1 MKNQDDGTLSLFDDF
16 PPAFVPPAAP
26 AKKAPGKRKAAEL
39 KVEVSGTHAD
49 EVKPAPAAPAV
60 VTEAAAPASNAL
72 QKIPASHEPEPSS
85 AESATTP
92 NDGVEITP
100 TEPIVDNSV
109 NVEKTLHLAG
119 LVEPQRR
126 RNSPWAKID
135 LAALQAAAKVPH
147 VMIVIT
153 RGEAGGAQSHV
164 RDLCQTLQ
172 QRVKFT
178 VVIGGPIEESVL
190 GRELTELGIAV
201 CPMPD
206 MLESLN
212 PLKLW
217 PAVQQLTELIHI
229 HKPDLVHGHSAIGG
243 LVSRVAAHRAQ
254 VPAVYTVHGFGFKS
268 EVPLVRRT
276 AAALAEHMMAR
287 WTTQMI
293 CVSKYERELALNLA
307 IDSDR
312 VHVIPNGIARL
323 PAPAVALDLNSEHDS
338 SVTANAN
345 ANAAKADVAANL
357 PQASAMPRLIMVA
370 RMKLPKR
377 HDLLLQAL
385 AKVRNTLGF
394 ELPVTLAGDGPLS
407 ETLRAQAK
415 ELNLKNIT
423 WAGDISHVSEVLAQH
438 EVFVLLSD
446 HEGMPITVLEAMRA
460 GLCVLA
466 SSLPGIRE
474 QIIPYQDGVL
484 TANTPDAVAEK
495 LLQLVRDPHLRKR
508 LGRAAQ
514 QTFESAFAAEPMAER
529 VLQVYRQ
536 CTQET
541 TASHAE
547 QTHNESPSTHSAG
560 LVSASVRRR
569 DALQR
574 WALWGV
580 WMLLPSLMAAQLFED
595 AGVMTYQFGE
605 TLWWCVLPYAIATH
619 LLMRASNLPVAERS
633 GVLWVSTT
641 APFVFTPLGFAL
653 LQQPYSRAAVVWA
666 YAATTLWLWWG
677 YRRHVKHRALRL
689 VYLDANVPA
698 QLAAC
703 LSPNTLDPQTVQLIA
718 WNPNHDNP
726 LPVCDGVVLDRYVRT
741 TDERTRLL
749 GELKMQHLRLYSV
762 EAVAELTSGRKM
774 LPTAADSLWE
784 IDNDPSYDRAKR
796 LLDVATVIALTP
808 LWLPLAACVALA
820 VRFDSKGP
828 ALYSQ
833 PRVGRDGQ
841 VFTLWKF
848 RSMVH
853 GLQAPGVHFA
863 QADDPRITRVGRLLR
878 RSRLDELPQ
887 LFNVLMGH
895 MSLIGP
901 RPEQTAFVRDF
912 AATIP
917 SYPYRH
923 LVRPGL
929 TGWAQ
934 VQQGYADSADTTRI
948 KLSYDL
954 YYVAHYSLALD
965 LLIAAKT
972 VKTVCTGFGAR

>member
-16 PPAFVPPAAP
+16 PPAFDPATLPPPAA
-26 AKKAPGKRKAAEL
+26 AKKPRAKRKVAEP
-39 KVEVSGTHAD
+39 KVEVVDAQAD
-49 EVKPAPAAPAV
+49 EATASPTTQAVAPETASDTPND
-60 VTEAAAPASNAL
+60 VTEAP
-72 QKIPASHEPEPSS
+72 
-85 AESATTP
+85 TTEVVV
-92 NDGVEITP
+92 DQGVH
-100 TEPIVDNSV
+100 
-109 NVEKTLHLAG
+109 VETTLHLAG
-119 LVEPQRR
+119 LVDPQRR
-126 RNSPWAKID
+126 RNSPWAKLD

-164 RDLCQTLQ
+164 RDLCQALQ

-178 VVIGGPIEESVL
+178 VVIGGPVEASVL
-190 GRELTELGIAV
+190 GRELTALGIAV

-212 PLKLW
+212 PLKIW
-217 PAVQQLTELIHI
+217 PAVQQLTELIHT

-254 VPAVYTVHGFGFKS
+254 LPAVYTVHGFGFKP

-276 AAALAEHMMAR
+276 ASALAEHMMAR
-287 WTTQMI
+287 WTAQMI

-312 VHVIPNGIARL
+312 VHVIPNGIAPL
-323 PAPAVALDLNSEHDS
+323 PSKAPAVAADMDGENNS
-338 SVTANAN
+338 TANVDA
-345 ANAAKADVAANL
+345 AANL
-357 PQASAMPRLIMVA
+357 QQASATPRLIMVA
-370 RMKLPKR
+370 RMKSPKR

-385 AKVRNTLGF
+385 GKVRNTLGF

-407 ETLRAQAK
+407 AELRAEAK
-415 ELNLKNIT
+415 TLNLKNIT
-423 WAGDISHVSEVLAQH
+423 WAGDVSNVSDLLAQH
-438 EVFVLLSD
+438 EVFVLLSE

-484 TANTPDAVAEK
+484 TANTPEAVAEK

-536 CTQET
+536 CTQEVAET
-541 TASHAE
+541 KTPATDDASTS
-547 QTHNESPSTHSAG
+547 THNSAG

-641 APFVFTPLGFAL
+641 APFLFTPLGFAL

-689 VYLDANVPA
+689 VHLDANVPA

-703 LSPNTLDPQTVQLIA
+703 LSPNTLDPQAVQLIA
-718 WNPNHDNP
+718 WNPNSDTP
-726 LPVCDGVVLDRYVRT
+726 LPPCDGVVLDRHVRS

-796 LLDVATVIALTP
+796 LLDVITVIAFAP
-808 LWLPLAACVALA
+808 LWLPIAACVALA

-863 QADDPRITRVGRLLR
+863 QAEDPRITRVGRLLR

>member
-16 PPAFVPPAAP
+16 PPAFDSAALPPVAAP
-26 AKKAPGKRKAAEL
+26 KKPRAKRKVAEPKL
-39 KVEVSGTHAD
+39 EVAETKANETTASQ
-49 EVKPAPAAPAV
+49 AV
-60 VTEAAAPASNAL
+60 QAAAPEATA
-72 QKIPASHEPEPSS
+72 PASDGADDALVNNEVASS
-85 AESATTP
+85 AAEP
-92 NDGVEITP
+92 VVDQGVH
-100 TEPIVDNSV
+100 
-109 NVEKTLHLAG
+109 VETTLHLAG

-126 RNSPWAKID
+126 RNSPWAKLD
-135 LAALQAAAKVPH
+135 LAVLQTTAQVPH
-147 VMIVIT
+147 VMLVIT

-164 RDLCQTLQ
+164 RDLCQALQ
-172 QRVKFT
+172 TRVQFT
-178 VVIGGPIEESVL
+178 VVIGGPVEASVL
-190 GRELTELGIAV
+190 GRELMALGITV
-201 CPMPD
+201 YPMPD
-206 MLESLN
+206 MVESLN

-217 PAVQQLTELIHI
+217 PAVQQLTELIHT

-243 LVSRVAAHRAQ
+243 LVARVAAHRAH
-254 VPAVYTVHGFGFKS
+254 VPAVYTVHGFGFKP

-276 AAALAEHMMAR
+276 AAALAEHMLAR
-287 WTTQMI
+287 WTTHMI
-293 CVSKYERELALNLA
+293 CVSKYERDLAYDLA
-307 IDSDR
+307 IDHQR

-323 PAPAVALDLNSEHDS
+323 PKPDVAH
-338 SVTANAN
+338 ANATN
-345 ANAAKADVAANL
+345 ETTATPTQQPANT
-357 PQASAMPRLIMVA
+357 PRLIMVA
-370 RMKLPKR
+370 RMKAPKR

-407 ETLRAQAK
+407 AELHAQAK
-415 ELNLKNIT
+415 ELNLKHIT
-423 WAGDISHVSEVLAQH
+423 WAGDVSHVSELLTQH
-438 EVFVLLSD
+438 DVFVLLSD

-474 QIIPYQDGVL
+474 QINAYQDGILV
-484 TANTPDAVAEK
+484 ANTPEAVAEK
-495 LLQLVRDPHLRKR
+495 LLQLVRDPHMRKR

-514 QTFESAFAAEPMAER
+514 QKFEDSFSAEPMADR

-541 TASHAE
+541 TGTRTQSQADANTH
-547 QTHNESPSTHSAG
+547 THNSAG
-560 LVSASVRRR
+560 LVSVSVRRR

-580 WMLLPSLMAAQLFED
+580 WMLLPSLMAARLLED

-641 APFVFTPLGFAL
+641 APFLFTPLGFAL

-689 VYLDANVPA
+689 VHIDANVPA

-703 LSPNTLDPQTVQLIA
+703 LSPNTRDPQAVQLIA
-718 WNPNHDNP
+718 WNPNSDSP
-726 LPVCDGVVLDRYVRT
+726 LPACDGVVLDRHVRS

-774 LPTAADSLWE
+774 LPTAGDSLWE

-796 LLDVATVIALTP
+796 LLDVATVIALSP

-820 VRFDSKGP
+820 VRLDSKGP

-863 QADDPRITRVGRLLR
+863 QAEDPRITRVGRVLR
-878 RSRLDELPQ
+878 RTRLDELPQ
-887 LFNVLMGH
+887 LFNVLMGY

>member
-16 PPAFVPPAAP
+16 PPAYEPEKSPPPAAT
-26 AKKAPGKRKAAEL
+26 KKPRAKRKAAEP
-39 KVEVSGTHAD
+39 KAEVDAAHEVEAT
-49 EVKPAPAAPAV
+49 
-60 VTEAAAPASNAL
+60 
-72 QKIPASHEPEPSS
+72 PSS
-85 AESATTP
+85 AESANASNTSNDTVEATP
-92 NDGVEITP
+92 AEPETDQGVQ
-100 TEPIVDNSV
+100 
-109 NVEKTLHLAG
+109 VETTLHLAG
-119 LVEPQRR
+119 LVDPQRR
-126 RNSPWAKID
+126 RNSPWAKLD
-135 LAALQAAAKVPH
+135 LAALQAAAEVPH

-164 RDLCQTLQ
+164 RDLCQALQ
-172 QRVKFT
+172 ERVKFT

-190 GRELTELGIAV
+190 GRELTAMGITV

-206 MLESLN
+206 MVESLN

-217 PAVQQLTELIHI
+217 PAVQQLTELIHT
-229 HKPDLVHGHSAIGG
+229 HKPDIVHGHSAIGG
-243 LVSRVAAHRAQ
+243 LVSRVAAHRAGASAQGAQ
-254 VPAVYTVHGFGFKS
+254 VPAVYTVHGFGFKP

-312 VHVIPNGIARL
+312 VHVIANGIARL
-323 PAPAVALDLNSEHDS
+323 PAPATQA
-338 SVTANAN
+338 
-345 ANAAKADVAANL
+345 
-357 PQASAMPRLIMVA
+357 PQSDTHSASALPRLIMVA
-370 RMKLPKR
+370 RMKRPKR

-385 AKVRNTLGF
+385 AKVRSTLGH
-394 ELPVTLAGDGPLS
+394 EVPVTFAGDGPLND
-407 ETLRAQAK
+407 ELRAQAK
-415 ELNLKNIT
+415 ALNLTKIT
-423 WAGDISHVSEVLAQH
+423 WAGDVGHVSELLSQH
-438 EVFVLLSD
+438 DVFVLLSD

-466 SSLPGIRE
+466 SNLPGIRE
-474 QIIPYQDGVL
+474 QINAYQDGILV
-484 TANTPDAVAEK
+484 ANTPDAVAEK
-495 LLQLVRDPHLRKR
+495 LLQLLRDPHMRKR

-514 QTFESAFAAEPMAER
+514 QKYEDSFTAESMAER

-541 TASHAE
+541 TASHAAE
-547 QTHNESPSTHSAG
+547 NTPSSTHTAG

-580 WMLLPSLMAAQLFED
+580 WMLLPSLMAAQLLED
-595 AGVMTYQFGE
+595 AGLMTYQFGE
-605 TLWWCVLPYAIATH
+605 TLCWCVLPYAIATH

-689 VYLDANVPA
+689 VHIDASVPA

-703 LSPNTLDPQTVQLIA
+703 LNPNTLDPQAVQLIA
-718 WNPNHDNP
+718 WNPNHDTP
-726 LPVCDGVVLDRYVRT
+726 LPACDGVVLDRHVRS

-749 GELKMQHLRLYSV
+749 GELKMQHLRMYSV

-796 LLDVATVIALTP
+796 LLDVVTVIALAP

-863 QADDPRITRVGRLLR
+863 QAEDPRITRVGRLLR
-878 RSRLDELPQ
+878 LSRLDELPQ

>member
-1 MKNQDDGTLSLFDDF
+1 
-16 PPAFVPPAAP
+16 
-26 AKKAPGKRKAAEL
+26 
-39 KVEVSGTHAD
+39 
-49 EVKPAPAAPAV
+49 
-60 VTEAAAPASNAL
+60 
-72 QKIPASHEPEPSS
+72 
-85 AESATTP
+85 
-92 NDGVEITP
+92 
-100 TEPIVDNSV
+100 
-109 NVEKTLHLAG
+109 
-119 LVEPQRR
+119 
-126 RNSPWAKID
+126 
-135 LAALQAAAKVPH
+135 
-147 VMIVIT
+147 
-153 RGEAGGAQSHV
+153 
-164 RDLCQTLQ
+164 
-172 QRVKFT
+172 
-178 VVIGGPIEESVL
+178 
-190 GRELTELGIAV
+190 
-201 CPMPD
+201 
-206 MLESLN
+206 
-212 PLKLW
+212 
-217 PAVQQLTELIHI
+217 
-229 HKPDLVHGHSAIGG
+229 
-243 LVSRVAAHRAQ
+243 
-254 VPAVYTVHGFGFKS
+254 
-268 EVPLVRRT
+268 
-276 AAALAEHMMAR
+276 
-287 WTTQMI
+287 
-293 CVSKYERELALNLA
+293 
-307 IDSDR
+307 
-312 VHVIPNGIARL
+312 
-323 PAPAVALDLNSEHDS
+323 
-338 SVTANAN
+338 
-345 ANAAKADVAANL
+345 
-357 PQASAMPRLIMVA
+357 
-370 RMKLPKR
+370 
-377 HDLLLQAL
+377 
-385 AKVRNTLGF
+385 
-394 ELPVTLAGDGPLS
+394 
-407 ETLRAQAK
+407 
-415 ELNLKNIT
+415 
-423 WAGDISHVSEVLAQH
+423 
-438 EVFVLLSD
+438 
-446 HEGMPITVLEAMRA
+446 
-460 GLCVLA
+460 
-466 SSLPGIRE
+466 
-474 QIIPYQDGVL
+474 
-484 TANTPDAVAEK
+484 
-495 LLQLVRDPHLRKR
+495 
-508 LGRAAQ
+508 
-514 QTFESAFAAEPMAER
+514 MAER
-529 VLQVYRQ
+529 VLQVYRR

-541 TASHAE
+541 THTQAA
-547 QTHNESPSTHSAG
+547 QTNHTPTNISTNTSTSTHSAG

-619 LLMRASNLPVAERS
+619 LLMRASHLPVAERS

-689 VYLDANVPA
+689 VHLDANVPA

-703 LSPNTLDPQTVQLIA
+703 LSPNTLDPQAVQLIA
-718 WNPNHDNP
+718 WNPSHDTL
-726 LPVCDGVVLDRYVRT
+726 LPACDGVVLDRHVRS

-784 IDNDPSYDRAKR
+784 IDNDPSYDRVKR
-796 LLDVATVIALTP
+796 LLDVTTVIALAP
-808 LWLPLAACVALA
+808 LWLPLATCVALA
-820 VRFDSKGP
+820 VRLDSKGP

-833 PRVGRDGQ
+833 SRVGRDGQ

-863 QADDPRITRVGRLLR
+863 QAEDPRITRVGRLLR

-912 AATIP
+912 ATTIP